1 MSDQPGTL
9 EGRSIQTATNLS
21 AARSAAGA
29 ERVRA
34 HRQRRREGLRCFTL
48 EIRDSEV
55 DALIRKQLLKPESRS
70 DRNAII
76 DALYVFLDRALDG

>member
-1 MSDQPGTL
+1 MT
-9 EGRSIQTATNLS
+9 EGHSIETTTNPS

-55 DALIRKQLLKPESRS
+55 DALVHKQLLEPERRS
-70 DRNAII
+70 DPSAIV
-76 DALYVFLDRALDG
+76 DALYAFLDRALDG